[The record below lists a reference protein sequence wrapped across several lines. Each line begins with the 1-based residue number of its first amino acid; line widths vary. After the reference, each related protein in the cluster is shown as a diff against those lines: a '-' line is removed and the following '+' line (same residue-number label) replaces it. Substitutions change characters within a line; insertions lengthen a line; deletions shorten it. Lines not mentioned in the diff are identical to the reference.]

1 MPEFQIV
8 TSNSTTQ
15 DQTNWNV
22 TGNVY
27 LSDNSVV
34 EYIVDSINNAVTV
47 NCGVDNG
54 YKSKLFRTEYDCIL
68 AHSNTVVSPIGSPVS
83 IDFGHYEDVIVS
95 NNGAITSNH
104 ILVDSPDN
112 PDGYYFA
119 AINEIEPIKGA
130 FDIVGGKRLRWKPLG
145 NGMTITDISR
155 PGVDCT
161 DYMRLTGYIVKL
173 EEALNEIA
181 TQAAQQPGDVDGEKV
196 YGLFAQYRAMR
207 ELWNYL
213 VIRNMIVFNT
223 LYQGDTAYVQS
234 KLSNTSASDIPIGD
248 ITISFPADGVPSGSG
263 ENDLDAIFVGCTYT
277 HRLFGITTTTTDW
290 TLVSAERQNMT
301 GGEWVIEAPEDEVVR
316 PGETV
321 EIQARFKVSATI
333 SPSDPISVD
342 VQRQDTP
349 WAGQW
354 PVAQSGY
361 ITHPGH
367 LSFFNTHFNPTSYSS
382 PVPDGLPPTGD
393 GCTMRMSPG
402 DATAAWNAQG
412 LARCVVRP
420 EIYIALSCTADS
432 LTSSF
437 LTNFSHG
444 VECNDNSEGT
454 YSLSLTDT
462 TCTLMLTP
470 TGGTAFPVLT
480 ITMTNRH
487 FHQGDGIALALP
499 KGWSDALR
507 EALEG
512 GLNVPTQVSWEL
524 PAGDLITTDSEA
536 GGTKTLTIPEEAAP
550 LGSMLKRIKLDSQMY
565 KIDSVRGMVA
575 YGEIE
580 ETP

>member
-1 MPEFQIV
+1 MPAFNIV
-8 TSNSTTQ
+8 TSN
-15 DQTNWNV
+15 NV
-22 TGNVY
+22 TVSDPVIWSVTGDAILN
-27 LSDNSVV
+27 DNSLV
-34 EYIVDSINNAVTV
+34 EYVVDPVNNAVTV
-47 NCGVDNG
+47 NCKVEDG
-54 YKSKLFRTEYDCIL
+54 YKSKLYKTEYDCVI

-83 IDFGHYEDVIVS
+83 IDFTHYDNVIVS
-95 NNGAITSNH
+95 NAGSVTTQHVPI
-104 ILVDSPDN
+104 DN
-112 PDGYYFA
+112 LTDPNGYYIA
-119 AINEIEPIKGA
+119 AINEIESIKGA
-130 FDIVGGKRLRWKPLG
+130 FGIIGGKRLHWAPTD
-145 NGMTITDISR
+145 NGITITDISK

-161 DYMRLTGYIVKL
+161 DYMRLTGYISKL
-173 EEALNEIA
+173 EEVLSELAN
-181 TQAAQQPGDVDGEKV
+181 QAAQKPGMVDGEKI
-196 YGLFAQYRAMR
+196 YGIFAQYRAMR

-213 VIRNMIVFNT
+213 VICNMIVFNT

-234 KLSNTSASDIPIGD
+234 KLANTSAYDIPIGD
-248 ITISFPADGVPSGSG
+248 ITISFPADGVPAGSG
-263 ENDLDAIFVGCTYT
+263 ENDLDAIFTGYTYKKW
-277 HRLFGITTTTTDW
+277 LYGNTTTSTGW
-290 TLVSAERQNMT
+290 ELISGERQRMT
-301 GGEWVIEAPEDEVVR
+301 GGEWVLEAPNDEVVR

-321 EIQARFKVSATI
+321 EIQARFKISATI
-333 SPSDPISVD
+333 DPSDPLSVD
-342 VQRQDTP
+342 VHHQDTP

-402 DATAAWNAQG
+402 TATAAWNAQG

-420 EIYIALSCTADS
+420 EIYISLSCTADS
-432 LTSSF
+432 MTSSF

-444 VECNDNSEGT
+444 VECNDLSEGT
-454 YSLSLTDT
+454 YSLSLTAT

-487 FHQGDGIALALP
+487 FHEGDGIALALP
-499 KGWSDALR
+499 KGWSDELRQALQ
-507 EALEG
+507 G

-524 PAGDLITTDSEA
+524 PAGSLITSDSEA
-536 GGTKTLTIPEEAAP
+536 GGTKSLSIPEEAAP

-575 YGEIE
+575 YGETE
-580 ETP
+580 V